1 MTEDMTNASIIRAED
16 SCSVPSYAKWPV
28 AFVRGEGSTVFD
40 ADGKA
45 YLDLYGGHCV
55 CLLGHSHPH
64 WTKAVASQ
72 AERLGFYSNVVYNDV
87 RAAFVERFVS
97 FAPERLARVFL
108 CNSGAE
114 ANETAVKLAM
124 KATGRSGIVA
134 MEGSFHGRTA
144 GALSLTHLGSYRDQ
158 FPAVVHDVP
167 AAPFG
172 DVAALKALLSEETAA
187 VILEPVQSM
196 NGVRTA
202 APSYYRELVAA
213 CHKNGT
219 LVIFDEIQTG
229 FGRLGA
235 PFAAD
240 LFDAEVDLITTA
252 KGIGNG
258 FPMAAVLA
266 TEIVSGAVEIG
277 EQGTTFGGGPLAC
290 AAGLAVLEVI
300 EKEGLVA
307 HAAEM
312 ETVAREV
319 LQIGPVTGVRGHG
332 LLLGLE
338 TAVPAKELTRY
349 LFERGI
355 IIGTSSDPS
364 VARLMPP
371 LNIKEDD
378 LVRLAGELNRFEA
391 KL

>member
-1 MTEDMTNASIIRAED
+1 MTHNTTNASIVNVED
-16 SCSVPSYAKWPV
+16 SCSIPSYAKWPV

-72 AERLGFYSNVVYNDV
+72 AERLGFYSNVVYNDT
-87 RAAFVERFVS
+87 RAAFTERLVA
-97 FAPERLARVFL
+97 FAPDRLARVFL

-124 KATGRSGIVA
+124 KATGRTGIVA

-158 FPAVVHDVP
+158 FPAVVHEVP

-172 DVAALKALLSEETAA
+172 DVTALTEFLNEETAA
-187 VILEPVQSM
+187 VVLEPVQSM
-196 NGVRTA
+196 NGVRVA
-202 APSYYRELVAA
+202 ASSYYKELVAA

-229 FGRLGA
+229 HGRLGA

-240 LFDAEVDLITTA
+240 LFEAEVDLITMA

-266 TEIVSGAVEIG
+266 TEAVSCTVEIG

-300 EKEGLVA
+300 EKEDLVA
-307 HAAEM
+307 NAAAM
-312 ETVAREV
+312 EAVAREV
-319 LQIGPVTGVRGHG
+319 LQVGPVTGIRGHG

-338 TAVPAKELTRY
+338 TTVPAKDLTRH
-349 LFERGI
+349 LFDRGI
-355 IIGTSSDPS
+355 LIGTSSDPH

-371 LNIKEDD
+371 LNITEDD
-378 LVRLAGELNRFEA
+378 LVMLAEELNRFE
-391 KL
+391 K

>member
-1 MTEDMTNASIIRAED
+1 MTQSMTNAAIKALED
-16 SCSVPSYAKWPV
+16 QHSVPSYAKWPV
-28 AFVRGEGSTVFD
+28 AFVRGEGCTVFD
-40 ADGKA
+40 AGGNA

-55 CLLGHSHPH
+55 TLIGHSHPR
-64 WTKAVASQ
+64 WTKAIAAQ
-72 AERLGFYSNVVYNDV
+72 LERLAFYSNVAYNDV
-87 RAAFVERFVS
+87 RAQFLERLVS
-97 FAPERLARVFL
+97 FAPAQLVRAFL

-124 KATGRSGIVA
+124 KATGRKGIIS

-144 GALSLTHLGSYRDQ
+144 GALSLTHLGGYRSQ

-172 DVAALKALLSEETAA
+172 DLSALADGLNEETAA

-196 NGVRTA
+196 NGVRVA
-202 APSYYRELVAA
+202 ERSYYQDLVKI

-229 FGRLGA
+229 MGRLGA

-240 LFDAEVDLITTA
+240 LFGAEVDLITLA
-252 KGIGNG
+252 KGLGNG
-258 FPMAAVLA
+258 VPMAAVLA
-266 TEIVSGAVEIG
+266 TESVSDSTEIG

-290 AAGLAVLEVI
+290 AAGSAVIEVI
-300 EKEGLVA
+300 EKGNLVEHAARMEQIARDILVA
-307 HAAEM
+307 
-312 ETVAREV
+312 
-319 LQIGPVTGVRGHG
+319 GPVTNILGNG

-338 TAVPAKELTRY
+338 TTVPAKELTKY
-349 LFERGI
+349 LFDNGI
-355 IIGTSSDPS
+355 LIGTSANSH

-371 LNIKEDD
+371 LVVEENH
-378 LVRLAGELNRFEA
+378 LQTLANALERFSV
-391 KL
+391 